1 MSKVLPIQALHN
13 TAGDL
18 TATPVLPAGS
28 QTPTDVEGGAE
39 TKREHEADNASLA
52 SAEIEQGLGV
62 TKIEALYLV
71 FGKGWKLLLL
81 WFSVGLI
88 AFAYSLSQSTTYVYA
103 QFATSS
109 FGQHTLVGTIAVVTG
124 IMAGVCQPFIAK
136 MADLFSR
143 PIALS
148 ISVFCYTLGYII
160 IASASNIKAV
170 VAGQVIAQLGQTG
183 IYQIQ
188 GILIADI
195 TNLKWRGFV
204 NGLYSLPF
212 ILNAFI
218 AGYITSGIGALSQ
231 DGWRW
236 GYGMFCIMIPVCLM
250 PSLFVLFWGD
260 RRAKKLGAL
269 SLASSTHARRQL
281 IEAREPVHR
290 TLVQNI
296 IHHLN
301 LIDAIG
307 LLVLGFA
314 FACLLAPATLST
326 SAKGGYSNPSLIAM
340 YCVGAVLF
348 AAFMVWEFKYAA
360 HPIMPRRVM
369 NRTFICCIVIDF
381 LYFFTGYLTDA
392 YYMSFVYI
400 IKPEW
405 SDRNYTYFGNTL
417 TVGLCLFAVVGGA
430 IQRYTKRYKALQITG
445 LVLRVLGEGITFMAV
460 NGNQKDVTL
469 VMGRVLISMGG
480 GITVT
485 STGVASAGSVPHAD
499 MALAMAILSLWT
511 QLGGSVASAIS
522 AAVWDRNVPRNLE
535 KYIGDQYNA
544 TQRAEIFGS
553 ILVARTTE
561 PHDLVNRAYTEAI
574 RPLYIAALCT
584 CFLALVAG
592 FMTREFHL
600 GDAHNIVEQNKEIK
614 MRSKEE
620 TTDEA
625 IQARVAQV
633 EAKIESQIEKGH

>member
-1 MSKVLPIQALHN
+1 MSRVVPIQALH
-13 TAGDL
+13 TAGDIAAHPS
-18 TATPVLPAGS
+18 TQVASPG
-28 QTPTDVEGGAE
+28 PTDVEAGSE
-39 TKREHEADNASLA
+39 KEATRDADSASLA

-71 FGKGWKLLLL
+71 FGKGWKLFLL

-109 FGQHTLVGTIAVVTG
+109 FGEHTLVGTIAVVTG

-160 IASASNIKAV
+160 IASAGNIKSV
-170 VAGQVIAQLGQTG
+170 VAGQVIATLGQTG

-188 GILIADI
+188 GILVADI

-218 AGYITSGIGALSQ
+218 AGFITSGINGLSEN
-231 DGWRW
+231 GWRW
-236 GYGMFCIMIPVCLM
+236 GYGMFCILIPVCLM
-250 PSLFVLFWGD
+250 PSLFILFWGD

-269 SLASSTHARRQL
+269 SLASSSYARRQIL
-281 IEAREPVHR
+281 ERREPVHR

-296 IHHLN
+296 LHHLN
-301 LIDAIG
+301 LIDAFG

-314 FACLLAPATLST
+314 FACLLAPGTLST
-326 SAKGGYSNPSLIAM
+326 SAKGGYKNPSLIAM

-348 AAFMVWEFKYAA
+348 VGFMFWEFKYAA

-369 NRTFICCIVIDF
+369 NRTFLCCIAIDF

-392 YYMSFVYI
+392 YYMSYVYI

-405 SDRNYTYFGNTL
+405 SDKNYTYFGNTL

-430 IQRYTKRYKALQITG
+430 IQRYTKRYKALQISG
-445 LVLRVLGEGITFMAV
+445 LVLRVLGEGITFLAV

-522 AAVWDRNVPRNLE
+522 GAIWNRNVPRNLE
-535 KYIGDQYNA
+535 KYLGNQYNA

-592 FMTREFHL
+592 FLTKEFYL
-600 GDAHNIVEQNKEIK
+600 GDAHNTIETNKEIK
-614 MRSKEE
+614 MRSNDE

-625 IQARVAQV
+625 ITARVAQV
-633 EAKIESQIEKGH
+633 EAKIEDQMAKGN